1 MNYSS
6 VNVFIKGMTSSNLN
20 WLVFKMYQLKNYD
33 YCKQLIEQQMKEN
46 FNQEYLFYIK
56 VSINCITSC

>member
-1 MNYSS
+1 
-6 VNVFIKGMTSSNLN
+6 MTSSNLN
-20 WLVFKMYQLKNYD
+20 WLVFKMYQIKNYD

-56 VSINCITSC
+56 VIKYKTYEFRTS